1 MSYYPQYQVP
11 YSQQYPQQ
19 YPQYPQFQTQFQSPL
34 TASQTTRGQNQGIC
48 WVQGEAGA
56 KSYHVEPGQSELLMD
71 SEKSCFYIKSTDISG
86 MPLPLRIFDYVERNS
101 VPANAPKNTPENNQV
116 NAVDFEKFVTKQELE
131 EKINALM
138 EGINNAKSDL

>member
-1 MSYYPQYQVP
+1 MSYYPQYQSP
-11 YSQQYPQQ
+11 YSQQYPQ
-19 YPQYPQFQTQFQSPL
+19 QYPQFQTQFQSPL
-34 TASQTTRGQNQGIC
+34 TASQSTRGQNQGIC

-56 KSYHVEPGQSELLMD
+56 KSYHVEPGQSELRMD

-101 VPANAPKNTPENNQV
+101 VPANAPENTQA
-116 NAVDFEKFVTKQELE
+116 NAIDFEKFVTKQEFE

>member
-1 MSYYPQYQVP
+1 MSYYPQYQSP

-34 TASQTTRGQNQGIC
+34 TASQPTRGQNQGIC

-101 VPANAPKNTPENNQV
+101 IPEKTPEKTQI
-116 NAVDFEKFVTKQELE
+116 NAVDFEKFVTKQEFE
-131 EKINALM
+131 EKINSLM

>member
-1 MSYYPQYQVP
+1 MSYYPQYQNP
-11 YSQQYPQQ
+11 YAQ
-19 YPQYPQFQTQFQSPL
+19 QYPQFQQYQAPL
-34 TASQTTRGQNQGIC
+34 TSPQSARMQNQGII

-86 MPLPLRIFDYVERNS
+86 MPLPLRIFDYTERNAS
-101 VPANAPKNTPENNQV
+101 PTNALTNTQTES
-116 NAVDFEKFVTKQELE
+116 VDFNKFVTKQEFE

>member
-1 MSYYPQYQVP
+1 MSYYPQYQSP

-34 TASQTTRGQNQGIC
+34 TASQPTRGQNQGIC

-101 VPANAPKNTPENNQV
+101 VPASTPEKTPA
-116 NAVDFEKFVTKQELE
+116 NAIDFEKFVTKQEFE
-131 EKINALM
+131 EKISALM